1 MQREVRF
8 VTRCYER
15 VITFWKLCI
24 QFRCISTALVERRST
39 AHRIFLLFICFCT
52 ARFCLTDRTRKLY
65 ARLTFK
71 FIVSGS
77 SISMG
82 QDLRDT
88 QEKCDKFDMTQNK
101 VQKVQSCSVFRGGKA
116 NASLGRRSA
125 GIFSSGNFI
134 FLILFAFHRCIVKP
148 VTRATANV
156 RSKIA
161 RLVQVR
167 DAMKKQREYVN
178 ATSGRWNACFLI
190 EESYFENLY
199 RFVGQFHTKEFPKCE
214 V

>member
-1 MQREVRF
+1 
-8 VTRCYER
+8 
-15 VITFWKLCI
+15 
-24 QFRCISTALVERRST
+24 
-39 AHRIFLLFICFCT
+39 
-52 ARFCLTDRTRKLY
+52 
-65 ARLTFK
+65 
-71 FIVSGS
+71 
-77 SISMG
+77 MG

-88 QEKCDKFDMTQNK
+88 QEKCDKFDMIQN
-101 VQKVQSCSVFRGGKA
+101 VQKIQSCSVFRGGKA

-178 ATSGRWNACFLI
+178 ATSGR
-190 EESYFENLY
+190 
-199 RFVGQFHTKEFPKCE
+199 
-214 V
+214 

>member
-39 AHRIFLLFICFCT
+39 AHRIFLLFIYFCT

-71 FIVSGS
+71 CIVSGDT
-77 SISMG
+77 

-88 QEKCDKFDMTQNK
+88 QEKYHKFDMTQN
-101 VQKVQSCSVFRGGKA
+101 VQKVQSYFELRGGKA
-116 NASLGRRSA
+116 NASLRRRSA
-125 GIFSSGNFI
+125 DIFSSGNFI
-134 FLILFAFHRCIVKP
+134 FLILFAFHCCIVKP

-178 ATSGRWNACFLI
+178 ATSGRWNVSFLI
-190 EESYFENLY
+190 EGSYLEDLY
-199 RFVGQFHTKEFPKCE
+199 RSVGQFYTKEFPKCE
-214 V
+214 A

>member
-1 MQREVRF
+1 
-8 VTRCYER
+8 
-15 VITFWKLCI
+15 
-24 QFRCISTALVERRST
+24 
-39 AHRIFLLFICFCT
+39 
-52 ARFCLTDRTRKLY
+52 
-65 ARLTFK
+65 
-71 FIVSGS
+71 
-77 SISMG
+77 MG

-88 QEKCDKFDMTQNK
+88 QEKCDKFDMIQN
-101 VQKVQSCSVFRGGKA
+101 VQKIQSCSVFRGGKA
-116 NASLGRRSA
+116 NASLERRSA

-178 ATSGRWNACFLI
+178 ATSGR
-190 EESYFENLY
+190 
-199 RFVGQFHTKEFPKCE
+199 
-214 V
+214 